1 MLPAA
6 VVLLLTAPATATAK
20 RGCNT
25 RSCNARVA
33 HRDCSPAR
41 FARCLDHAHYHN
53 PAVPKAWLYRVSRCE
68 SRWRRYARN
77 PSGATSYF
85 QFMPGT
91 WASTKYARRSIY
103 SPMYQPLAAAWM
115 YQRRRANE
123 WVCA

>member
-6 VVLLLTAPATATAK
+6 LVLLLTPPAADAR
-20 RGCNT
+20 RGCKS
-25 RSCNARVA
+25 RECNARVA
-33 HRDCSPAR
+33 HKQCSERR
-41 FARCLDHAHYHN
+41 FARCLDHAHHHY
-53 PAVPKAWLYRVSRCE
+53 PSVPRAWLYRVSRCE

-91 WASTKYARRSIY
+91 WATARYARRSIY

-115 YQRRRANE
+115 FSRGRSGE
-123 WVCA
+123 WVCR